1 MMYKYFKPNAYAR
14 EDEPMSGALDHFN
27 HFKTTFNQL
36 NANTLNLLD
45 EIYTPDVV
53 FRDPVHALEGLPAL
67 RDYYGRLYA
76 GVVSCQFEF
85 ESEVVDGPRAML
97 VWIMRFQHRQFRR
110 GELLDL
116 RGVSHLKFR
125 DDGKVFYHHDYFD
138 MGAFIY
144 ERVHL
149 LGSVIRFIK
158 GRL

>member
-1 MMYKYFKPNAYAR
+1 MMYKYFKPNAYAH
-14 EDEPMSGALDHFN
+14 EDEPMSGALD

-53 FRDPVHALEGLPAL
+53 FRDPVHKLEGLPAL

-85 ESEVVDGPRAML
+85 ESEVVDGPQAML
-97 VWIMRFQHRQFRR
+97 VWIMRFQHRRFRR
-110 GELLDL
+110 GEMLDL
-116 RGVSHLKFR
+116 RGVSHLQFR
-125 DDGKVFYHHDYFD
+125 DDGKAGHHHDYFD

-149 LGSVIRFIK
+149 LGSVIRMIK
-158 GRL
+158 RQL